1 MASPARQFFD
11 IGDDPDAVRR
21 PPSLRLLRRPVPV
34 PAAPRSLAHDRDPR
48 TLARQLAQVIAEVL
62 VGARPARQLDDLTA
76 PEVIRL
82 LCRNA
87 GRLAARPGLI
97 PVRPIVDSVHLR
109 QPRAD
114 VAEACAVVDLG
125 VRKRAIAIRLEST
138 DGRWRCTAL
147 HIG

>member
-1 MASPARQFFD
+1 
-11 IGDDPDAVRR
+11 
-21 PPSLRLLRRPVPV
+21 
-34 PAAPRSLAHDRDPR
+34 
-48 TLARQLAQVIAEVL
+48 VIAEVL
-62 VGARPARQLDDLTA
+62 VGARPAHQLDDLTA

-87 GRLAARPGLI
+87 GRLAPRPGLL

-109 QPRAD
+109 QPCSD

-125 VRKRAIAIRLEST
+125 VRKRALAIRLESAA
-138 DGRWRCTAL
+138 GRWRCTDL